1 MMKMK
6 IFEEE
11 YTNIT
16 IEDDDEMALIK
27 EAIKSLTSVQRKI
40 YLTYCENMTYTATA
54 KIFGVSI
61 PTVKTY
67 LDRIT
72 KIIIKYVFDNIK

>member
-27 EAIKSLTSVQRKI
+27 EAIKSLTTVQRKI